1 MAGHP
6 ATVQP
11 AQSRRYVLGTGRV
24 YIALLQAD
32 GTTGGERYIGSS
44 PGFALNVTSEQTE
57 IFDDD
62 GPIAEKVVQVVRQVA
77 HSFSVQC
84 KNVSP
89 ENMALFTGGA
99 VTSQADAATAMVG
112 DPDADPPV
120 ADVQDKIVVTEKDRF
135 YKLGVFPVATS
146 APMRKAK
153 PAGVRAVSPTPADT
167 VVRVGG
173 HAAAAKT
180 AGTDYVVD
188 PAHGRIYIP
197 AASTIADGT
206 TIYVTY
212 TPVADTMPRVDF
224 SDPKQVRAALRYIE
238 DSANKNVPAGNF
250 GWEMYAPLCTIS
262 PSGEMAVKSRE
273 NPQVIGLDVAIQE
286 PTSGPSFTMLQQAA

>member
-1 MAGHP
+1 MNLRP
-6 ATVQP
+6 
-11 AQSRRYVLGTGRV
+11 
-24 YIALLQAD
+24 
-32 GTTGGERYIGSS
+32 
-44 PGFALNVTSEQTE
+44 
-57 IFDDD
+57 
-62 GPIAEKVVQVVRQVA
+62 
-77 HSFSVQC
+77 
-84 KNVSP
+84 
-89 ENMALFTGGA
+89 
-99 VTSQADAATAMVG
+99 
-112 DPDADPPV
+112 
-120 ADVQDKIVVTEKDRF
+120 
-135 YKLGVFPVATS
+135 
-146 APMRKAK
+146 AK
-153 PAGVRAVSPTPADT
+153 PAGVRAVSPTPAHT
-167 VVRVGG
+167 VVNETTSNGTL
-173 HAAAAKT
+173 KT

-188 PAHGRIYIP
+188 PAHRRLYIP
-197 AASTIADGT
+197 ATSTIADGT